1 MNSGILYLDKPEGYT
16 SRDVDSIIKRKFGEK
31 KVGHLGTLDP
41 FATGLLILGL
51 GEATKVL
58 SLIEDEEKEYA
69 ASLFLGEATDTED
82 KTGVITEVKEVPELS
97 SEQIQSVLNSFLGK
111 SFQKPNPYS
120 ARHINGVRAYQLARS
135 GIDVTLP
142 QKEIEVIRIRL
153 LSYQDHIITFSVT
166 VSKGTYIRA
175 LGRDI
180 ALKLETV
187 GHLSALRRVRVGSIS
202 VNQATTLDEASS
214 SSLLSIQ
221 QALPKIRIHL
231 VRDEKEK
238 KLAFHGQRLSLPY
251 EDRFILVQD
260 EVMILGIYQKN
271 NEGYDCYRGIRYP
284 I

>member
-58 SLIEDEEKEYA
+58 SLIENHEKEYV

-82 KTGVITEVKEVPELS
+82 KTGAITNVLEVPELT
-97 SEQIQSVLNSFLGK
+97 SEQIQSVLDSFLGK
-111 SFQKPNPYS
+111 SLQQPNPYS
-120 ARHINGVRAYQLARS
+120 ARHINGVRAYQLARN

-142 QKEIEVIRIRL
+142 QKEIEVSRICL

-180 ALKLETV
+180 ALKLKTI
-187 GHLSALRRVRVGSIS
+187 GHLSALRRVRVGTVS
-202 VNQATTLDEASS
+202 VDQAAKLEEVSP

-221 QALPKIRIHL
+221 QALPNTRIHL

-238 KLAFHGQRLSLPY
+238 RLAFHGQKLSLPY
-251 EDRFILVQD
+251 EDRFILIQD
-260 EVMILGIYQKN
+260 ETMILGIYQKN
-271 NEGYDCYRGIRYP
+271 KEDYDCYRGMRYP

>member
-51 GEATKVL
+51 GAATKVL
-58 SLIEDEEKEYA
+58 SLIEDHEKEYV

-82 KTGVITEVKEVPELS
+82 KTGAITSVLEVPELT
-97 SEQIQSVLNSFLGK
+97 SEQIQSVLDSFLGK
-111 SFQKPNPYS
+111 SLQQPNPYS
-120 ARHINGVRAYQLARS
+120 ARHINGVRAYQLARN

-142 QKEIEVIRIRL
+142 QKEIEVSRICL
-153 LSYQDHIITFSVT
+153 LSYQNHIITFSVT

-180 ALKLETV
+180 ALRLKTV
-187 GHLSALRRVRVGSIS
+187 GHLSALRRVRVGTVS
-202 VNQATTLDEASS
+202 VDQAAKLEEVSP

-221 QALPKIRIHL
+221 QALPNTRIHL

-238 KLAFHGQRLSLPY
+238 RLAFHGQKLSLPY
-251 EDRFILVQD
+251 EDRFILIQD
-260 EVMILGIYQKN
+260 ETMILGIYQKN
-271 NEGYDCYRGIRYP
+271 KEDYDCYRGMRYP